1 MEIKEPSFQKSLKR
15 TGSFHEIISILY
27 IKKMLF
33 DQLLNYL
40 RIVVKYQDGFSDS
53 LEPQLCIRTSL
64 IPLRITQRHTDIYTY
79 TRSEN
84 LWLSGS
90 IPITARHWILLD
102 KALQFAWMRN
112 SLVKLWNCCYWCIKF
127 CCVSHCGLPLCQ
139 SHSVGRLLKIDLYL
153 GMEFNKY

>member
-1 MEIKEPSFQKSLKR
+1 MEIKEPSFQKR
-15 TGSFHEIISILY
+15 TGSL
-27 IKKMLF
+27 LF

-102 KALQFAWMRN
+102 KALH
-112 SLVKLWNCCYWCIKF
+112 F
-127 CCVSHCGLPLCQ
+127 CL
-139 SHSVGRLLKIDLYL
+139 DE
-153 GMEFNKY
+153 EFFS